1 VTRDSFSYSG
11 GDETTTVNPLRRS
24 WRSFRARYSTSLLRS
39 RSPSTSGGHD
49 EQAAATGRTCVEDRG
64 FPAAPTG
71 DDQGFCSGTLAPWEP
86 ASVGE
91 RLTPCELPRTK
102 LRYGAADRV
111 VAELEFRALPAWE
124 RRASPV
130 DERLAADDN
139 LREPVG
145 AVAPLHIDG
154 ERNPLIEPD
163 RALTPGE
170 SYAEP
175 PSSIRR
181 RSEDRNTTSYREPG
195 AGHSRSR
202 WGTPEQS
209 RRPCLRKTVRVA
221 GAREDDPPGS
231 VGCASEK
238 SRLRLYCQ
246 DRLHRGVP
254 RGLSSDRW
262 PITRPTARAGRAFKV
277 GLIACRLASNK
288 PR

>member
-111 VAELEFRALPAWE
+111 VAELEFRALAAWE

-130 DERLAADDN
+130 DERLAADDD

-145 AVAPLHIDG
+145 AIALLHIDG
-154 ERNPLIEPD
+154 ERTPRTAPRSGFRRNRTCDPGFRYPTRK
-163 RALTPGE
+163 RARSRTSCRRPAAG
-170 SYAEP
+170 
-175 PSSIRR
+175 R
-181 RSEDRNTTSYREPG
+181 RSTSSSG
-195 AGHSRSR
+195 AVG
-202 WGTPEQS
+202 
-209 RRPCLRKTVRVA
+209 RR
-221 GAREDDPPGS
+221 
-231 VGCASEK
+231 
-238 SRLRLYCQ
+238 
-246 DRLHRGVP
+246 
-254 RGLSSDRW
+254 
-262 PITRPTARAGRAFKV
+262 GRARRHRV
-277 GLIACRLASNK
+277 NQACTPTSSGIAVKSSSGPVR
-288 PR
+288 R